1 MASPT
6 EEASPDSGS
15 ADSSL
20 AARLLQ
26 QLKVPEQEPA
36 QPSQPSVESFA
47 ERMGDDPDKTRNHLE
62 NKDLNNNI
70 ELRTWY
76 GRGFFWLLV
85 TELVVLNGFFLARGL
100 GCLQFNSVDF
110 NVYVGGTLLQTFG
123 VILVIARGLF
133 KA

>member
-1 MASPT
+1 
-6 EEASPDSGS
+6 
-15 ADSSL
+15 
-20 AARLLQ
+20 
-26 QLKVPEQEPA
+26 
-36 QPSQPSVESFA
+36 
-47 ERMGDDPDKTRNHLE
+47 MGDDPDKTRNHLE

-70 ELRTWY
+70 ELLTWY